1 MCTPTL
7 QQRAVLCGGGYAHH
21 AEAVMPLS
29 VKSFR
34 GGTAHYA
41 TARGRYAVDE
51 GSWLI
56 INDQERYT
64 IDFRSETLV
73 HSTVVFFPPGWA
85 DVVSRVYRERED
97 RLLDDPSAP
106 GSSVWFLETVMP
118 GDDAVCPRLRALDR
132 ACRSHTVPEDWL
144 EERLRDLLSVMILSQ
159 RDHRQRAD
167 RIPAA
172 RAATRAEL
180 YRRVCRGRDYLG
192 ATALT
197 APRLADAAQ
206 AASLSVFH
214 FQRSFKAVFGET
226 PHAFTTERRLA
237 HARRLLET
245 TDTAATEVASA
256 VGYES
261 YSAFHAAY
269 RRRYAEPPTGLANLA
284 GNRRHS
290 SRRLC

>member
-1 MCTPTL
+1 MSTPTL

-64 IDFRSETLV
+64 IDFRSETLM
-73 HSTVVFFPPGWA
+73 HSTVVFFPSGWVDTVA
-85 DVVSRVYRERED
+85 RVYREREE
-97 RLLDDPSAP
+97 RLLDEPAATGAP
-106 GSSVWFLETVMP
+106 VWFLETVMP
-118 GDDAVCPRLRALDR
+118 GDDEVCPRLRVLDT
-132 ACRSHTVPEDWL
+132 ACRGRTVSEDWL
-144 EERLRDLLSVMILSQ
+144 EERLRELLSVMILSQ
-159 RDHRQRAD
+159 RDHRRRAD

-172 RAATRAEL
+172 RPATREEL
-180 YRRVCRGRDYLG
+180 YRRVCRGRDFLG

-197 APRLADAAQ
+197 APRLTEAAQ

-214 FQRSFKAVFGET
+214 FQRSFKAAFGET
-226 PHAFTTERRLA
+226 PHQFTTERPLT

-245 TDTAATEVASA
+245 TDTAATEVAAA

-269 RRRYAEPPTGLANLA
+269 RRRYAESPSA
-284 GNRRHS
+284 S
-290 SRRLC
+290 V

>member
-1 MCTPTL
+1 MSVPTL
-7 QQRAVLCGGGYAHH
+7 QQRAILCGGGYAHH

-64 IDFRSETLV
+64 IDFRSETLM
-73 HSTVVFFPPGWA
+73 HSTVVFFPAGWA
-85 DVVSRVYRERED
+85 DTVARVHREREE
-97 RLLDDPSAP
+97 RLLDEPAANGAP
-106 GSSVWFLETVMP
+106 VWFLETVMP
-118 GDDAVCPRLRALDR
+118 GDDEVCPRLRALDT
-132 ACRSHTVPEDWL
+132 ACRGHAVPEDWL
-144 EERLRDLLSVMILSQ
+144 EERLRELLSAMILSQ
-159 RDHRQRAD
+159 RDHRRRAD

-172 RAATRAEL
+172 RPATREEL

-197 APRLADAAQ
+197 APGLAEAAR

-214 FQRSFKAVFGET
+214 FQRSFKAAFGET
-226 PHAFTTERRLA
+226 PHQFTTERRLA

-245 TDTAATEVASA
+245 TDTAATEVAAA

-269 RRRYAEPPTGLANLA
+269 RRRYAESPSA
-284 GNRRHS
+284 S
-290 SRRLC
+290 V